1 MINEGES
8 GEVKNDEGLGAQ
20 AFSLSLSPPLVLRRV
35 PRVVRELKQLGRTST
50 KTANEVLIFRFPF
63 SCMHNSCVSFS
74 FCLKVCGYENLE
86 ALFLK
91 LHED

>member
-35 PRVVRELKQLGRTST
+35 PRVALGSLSSWDGRQRRRLM
-50 KTANEVLIFRFPF
+50 KF
-63 SCMHNSCVSFS
+63 
-74 FCLKVCGYENLE
+74 
-86 ALFLK
+86 
-91 LHED
+91 